1 MAKSDETLFTVK
13 LEKGLADRKR
23 LPLAHVLSVLDELR
37 QLIIEI
43 GKEAQLR
50 GGMATPMGDF
60 GLELIAG
67 EKGIA
72 FKGGSVQ
79 AHIAVTERPGT
90 GFKVIQSVLKT
101 IDRLETEDF
110 LEAGHAQQMDRRVIR
125 RLSRIADIQKRDH
138 TEMLLSVVR
147 PKAKTL
153 TARFG
158 SNAIAAVRSLQA
170 PTFRVEETVLYGKLF
185 ELIDTTQAD
194 EGGEKGFWGEICADD
209 GESWRI
215 HFKADAEEKATSLF
229 RKQVKLTG
237 TAVYYRVARP
247 KLVCDAID
255 LDPHRDYEAAFD
267 ELYGCN
273 KQLYKADLQTLLK
286 QMHGEE

>member
-13 LEKGLADRKR
+13 LEKGLAARKR

-43 GKEAQLR
+43 GKDVQRRGSAAQP
-50 GGMATPMGDF
+50 TGDF

-79 AHIAVTERPGT
+79 ANIAVTERPGT

-101 IDRLETEDF
+101 IHLLEREDF
-110 LEAGHAQQMDRRVIR
+110 PEASLNQQMDRRVIR

-147 PKAKTL
+147 PKTKAV
-153 TARFG
+153 TATFG
-158 SNAIAAVRSLQA
+158 SNAMAAVRSLQV
-170 PTFRVEETVLYGKLF
+170 PTFRVDETVLYGKLF
-185 ELIDTTQAD
+185 ELIDRTPAD
-194 EGGEKGFWGEICADD
+194 EEDEKGFWGELTADD
-209 GESWRI
+209 GEAWRVR
-215 HFKADAEEKATSLF
+215 FRAGDEERATALF
-229 RKQVKLTG
+229 RRQVKLTG
-237 TAVYYRVARP
+237 TAVYYRIARP
-247 KLVCDAID
+247 KLICEAIEREAE
-255 LDPHRDYEAAFD
+255 RDYEAAFD

-273 KQLYKADLQTLLK
+273 KQIYNADLPTLLK
-286 QMHGEE
+286 QLHGEE

>member
-1 MAKSDETLFTVK
+1 MAKSEETLLTVK
-13 LEKGLADRKR
+13 LEKGLAARKR

-43 GKEAQLR
+43 GKDVQSR
-50 GGMATPMGDF
+50 SSTGRPMGDF

-79 AHIAVTERPGT
+79 ANIAVTERPGA
-90 GFKVIQSVLKT
+90 GFKVIQSVLET
-101 IDRLETEDF
+101 IGRLDMEDF
-110 LEAGHAQQMDRRVIR
+110 PEASASQQMDRRVIR

-138 TEMLLSVVR
+138 TEMLLSIAR
-147 PKAKTL
+147 PKAKTV
-153 TARFG
+153 TATFG

-170 PTFRVEETVLYGKLF
+170 PTFRVEGTVLYGKLF
-185 ELIDTTQAD
+185 ELVDTTHAD
-194 EGGEKGFWGEICADD
+194 EEDDKGFWGELSADD

-215 HFKADAEEKATSLF
+215 RFNANAEEKATALF

-237 TAVYYRVARP
+237 TAVYYRIARP
-247 KLVCDAID
+247 KLTCEAIEPD
-255 LDPHRDYEAAFD
+255 QHRDYEGAFD
-267 ELYGCN
+267 EFYGCN

-286 QMHGEE
+286 QLHGEE